1 MAYLF
6 TAVIITSI
14 SCSSIDPNSINPLFA
29 YLLLLAFTGNTL
41 SISICSMRFY
51 FSRHLY
57 DICVEH
63 INMFSVDSACELYLA
78 YKHAHCGESLW
89 YVELKCGI

>member
-1 MAYLF
+1 MNVF
-6 TAVIITSI
+6 
-14 SCSSIDPNSINPLFA
+14 NPLFA
-29 YLLLLAFTGNTL
+29 YLLLLAFTGNML

-78 YKHAHCGESLW
+78 YKHAHCAESLW
-89 YVELKCGI
+89 YVDFKCGI

>member
-1 MAYLF
+1 M
-6 TAVIITSI
+6 
-14 SCSSIDPNSINPLFA
+14 IDERKPFRYICFNPLFA
-29 YLLLLAFTGNTL
+29 YPLLLAFTDNTL

-78 YKHAHCGESLW
+78 YKHAHCAESLW
-89 YVELKCGI
+89 YVDFKCGI